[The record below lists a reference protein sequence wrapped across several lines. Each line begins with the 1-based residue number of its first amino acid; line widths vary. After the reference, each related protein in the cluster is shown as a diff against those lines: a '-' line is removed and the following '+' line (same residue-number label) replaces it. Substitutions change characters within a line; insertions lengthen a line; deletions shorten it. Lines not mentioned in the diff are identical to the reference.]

1 MAAQNGRCAVL
12 ERLIELRVNLSAVDS
27 SGKSPLFYAT
37 ANEDTETVF
46 MLLENGAHSN
56 DGSLQEAASLCNK
69 GIVALL
75 LEKDHDPD
83 YSCDLHGGRT
93 ALGELC
99 SQTNLEDG
107 QQISTAYETMKL
119 LIDAATDLS
128 FKVKG
133 KTVLHLALDNEH
145 PIEVTRA
152 LLRFPEIYKDIRTD
166 SEVFLYK
173 DSQNRFLSPDVY
185 VEQYC
190 RLDNRV
196 KSVLVDLLHQKGCKS
211 KWFSKRGAQLPDC
224 KGLPL
229 ALKEAMDRQDLAD
242 QAEQRENQRRHRTAQ
257 VELQIKEE
265 HYRTDMVQNK
275 ERADLE
281 LFNAQRQND
290 QQVAHE
296 SRVAIQRRSNLNAER
311 TDERNH
317 IQERERLMYEAAQR
331 TSQLHYTSQSNLKQ
345 LEYSSQRQLKEL
357 EYTSQDR
364 VNQLQYAAADRQAQL
379 ERKLIESREAADS
392 RSQAKAMERFARQDQ
407 SVRLAAKEQRLLMAE
422 AQKARA
428 VTDQRMAIQWEQPD

>member
-1 MAAQNGRCAVL
+1 MAAQNGRHAIL
-12 ERLIELRVNLSAVDS
+12 ARLIELRANLSAVDS

-37 ANEDTETVF
+37 ANADTESVF
-46 MLLENGAHSN
+46 MLLERGAHSN
-56 DGSLQEAASLCNK
+56 DGSLQEAASLCQK

-99 SQTNLEDG
+99 SQTNLGDG
-107 QQISTAYETMKL
+107 QQISAAHETMKL
-119 LIDAATDLS
+119 LIDAAADLS
-128 FKVKG
+128 FKVNG

-166 SEVFLYK
+166 SEVFLYE
-173 DSQNRFLSPDVY
+173 DAQQRFLSPDVY
-185 VEQYC
+185 VGQYC
-190 RLDNRV
+190 KTDKRT
-196 KSVLVDLLHQKGCKS
+196 KSLLVDLLQRKGCKS
-211 KWFSKRGAQLPDC
+211 KWYTKRGDQPPDC
-224 KGLPL
+224 KGLPP
-229 ALKEAMDRQDLAD
+229 ALKEAMDRQSLAD
-242 QAEQRENQRRHRTAQ
+242 QAEKRESQRRHRTAQ
-257 VELQIKEE
+257 VEMQIKQQ
-265 HYRTDMVQNK
+265 HYQADMIQNK

-281 LFNAQRQND
+281 LFNTQRHND

-296 SRVAIQRRSNLNAER
+296 SRVAIQRRSNLNTER

-317 IQERERLMYEAAQR
+317 IQERERVMYEAAQR
-331 TSQLHYTSQSNLKQ
+331 TSQLQYSSQSQLKQ
-345 LEYSSQRQLKEL
+345 LEYSSQKQLKEL
-357 EYTSQDR
+357 EYTSQDQA
-364 VNQLQYAAADRQAQL
+364 NKLQYAAADRQAQL

-422 AQKARA
+422 AQKARVA
-428 VTDQRMAIQWEQPD
+428 TDERLAIQWEQPD